1 LFSGYVQYGLYAMPV
16 VNLKIHSWE
25 NPIKVSSLYSLSEGD
40 VVIVETSN
48 GIEAGIVEKSSTA
61 EKEPQAAEQK
71 DGNLRVLRKAN
82 LSDLK
87 VLKDHRKKEK
97 EILDMCRREVKKAEL
112 PMKIMEANLSF
123 DGGSIT
129 FAFIADGRIDFRD
142 LVKNLAKKLQRS
154 IRLHQIGARDE
165 SRSCGGYGI
174 CGRELCCAKF
184 KGNLP
189 SITSEMA
196 KIQHIAHRG
205 SERISG
211 ICGRLMCCLAYE
223 ASQYKEMIS
232 EYPTIGSEIKTKDG
246 QGIVKNVNI
255 LSDEIKVEL
264 QNKNIITIKKS
275 EIR

>member
-1 LFSGYVQYGLYAMPV
+1 MPDV
-16 VNLKIHSWE
+16 TLKIHKWE
-25 NPIKVSSLYSLSEGD
+25 NPIKATSSYPLSEGD
-40 VVIVETSN
+40 VVIIESSN
-48 GIEAGIVEKSSTA
+48 GIEAGIIEKSFRDQA
-61 EKEPQAAEQK
+61 ENQVVEQK
-71 DGNLRVLRKAN
+71 DGNARVLRKAN
-82 LSDLK
+82 LNDLK
-87 VLKDHRKKEK
+87 VLKDHQKKEQ
-97 EILDMCRREVKKAEL
+97 EILELCRQEVKKTEL
-112 PMKIMEANLSF
+112 PMKIMEASLSF

-142 LVKNLAKKLQRS
+142 LVKSLAKKLQRS

-196 KIQHIAHRG
+196 KIQHISHRG

-232 EYPTIGSEIKTKDG
+232 EYPEVGNSIKTQDG
-246 QGIVKNVNI
+246 SGVVKNVNI

-264 QNKNIITIKKS
+264 ENKKIVTIKKS
-275 EIR
+275 EIK

>member
-1 LFSGYVQYGLYAMPV
+1 MQYIRYSMPV
-16 VNLKIHSWE
+16 VTLKIHKWE
-25 NPIKVSSLYSLSEGD
+25 NPIKASSSYPLSEGD
-40 VVIVETSN
+40 VVIIESSN
-48 GIEAGIVEKSSTA
+48 GIEAGIIEKSPSN
-61 EKEPQAAEQK
+61 EKESQSADQR
-71 DGNLRVLRKAN
+71 DGNPRVLRKAN

-87 VLKDHRKKEK
+87 VLKDHQKKEQ
-97 EILDMCRREVKKAEL
+97 EILEMCRREVKKTDL
-112 PMKIMEANLSF
+112 PMKVMEANLSF

-196 KIQHIAHRG
+196 KVQHIAHRG

-232 EYPTIGSEIKTKDG
+232 EYPEVGSAIKTEDG
-246 QGIVKNVNI
+246 SGVVKNVNI

-264 QNKNIITIKKS
+264 ENKKIIIIKKS

>member
-1 LFSGYVQYGLYAMPV
+1 MPV
-16 VNLKIHSWE
+16 VFLKIHNWE
-25 NPIKVSSLYSLSEGD
+25 NPIKASSSYPLSEGD
-40 VVIVETSN
+40 VVIVESSN
-48 GIEAGIVEKSSTA
+48 GIEAGIIEKDPSN
-61 EKEPQAAEQK
+61 EKENQVAEQR
-71 DGNLRVLRKAN
+71 DGNPRVLRKAN

-87 VLKDHRKKEK
+87 VLKDHRKKEQ
-97 EILDMCRREVKKAEL
+97 EILDMCRLEVKKTEL
-112 PMKIMEANLSF
+112 PMKVMEANLSF

-142 LVKNLAKKLQRS
+142 LVKKLAKKLQRS

-165 SRSCGGYGI
+165 SRACGGYGI
-174 CGRELCCAKF
+174 CGRELCCRKF

-196 KIQHIAHRG
+196 KVQHIAHRG

-232 EYPTIGSEIKTKDG
+232 EYPAVGSAIKTQDG
-246 QGIVKNVNI
+246 SGVVKNVNI

-264 QNKNIITIKKS
+264 ENKKIITVKKGEIK
-275 EIR
+275 

>member
-1 LFSGYVQYGLYAMPV
+1 MPAV
-16 VNLKIHSWE
+16 FIKINNWE
-25 NPIKVSSLYSLSEGD
+25 NPIKVSSLHPLAEND
-40 VVIVETSN
+40 VVIIESSN
-48 GIEAGIVEKSSTA
+48 GIEAGIVEKSPSV
-61 EKEPQAAEQK
+61 EKENQVAEQK
-71 DGNLRVLRKAN
+71 DGNARVLRKAN

-87 VLKDHRKKEK
+87 ILKEHRKKER
-97 EILDMCRREVKKAEL
+97 EILEMCRREVKKTEL
-112 PMKIMEANLSF
+112 PMKVIEASLSF

-165 SRSCGGYGI
+165 SRQCGGYGI

-223 ASQYKEMIS
+223 AGQYKEMIS
-232 EYPTIGSEIKTKDG
+232 EYPATGSIVKTKDG
-246 QGIVKNVNI
+246 QGVVKEINI
-255 LSDEIKVEL
+255 LSDEIKIEL
-264 QNKNIITIKKS
+264 ENKSVIIIKKG

>member
-1 LFSGYVQYGLYAMPV
+1 MSAVFI
-16 VNLKIHSWE
+16 KIHNWE
-25 NPIKVSSLYSLSEGD
+25 NPIRVISSYLLSEGD
-40 VVIVETSN
+40 VVIIESSS
-48 GIEAGIVEKSSTA
+48 GIEAGIVEKCPGSDKENQVA
-61 EKEPQAAEQK
+61 ESK
-71 DGNLRVLRKAN
+71 DGKPRILRKAN

-87 VLKDHRKKEK
+87 VLKDHRKKEQ
-97 EILDMCRREVKKAEL
+97 EILEMCRQEVKKTEL
-112 PMKIMEANLSF
+112 PMKVMEASLSF

-165 SRSCGGYGI
+165 SRQCGGYGI

-223 ASQYKEMIS
+223 ANQYKEMIA
-232 EYPTIGSEIKTKDG
+232 EYPAIGSIIKTKDG
-246 QGIVKNVNI
+246 QGIVKDVNI

-264 QNKNIITIKKS
+264 ENKSVIIIKKS
-275 EIR
+275 ETG

>member
-1 LFSGYVQYGLYAMPV
+1 MPV
-16 VNLKIHSWE
+16 VTLKIHNWE
-25 NPIKVSSLYSLSEGD
+25 NPIKASSSYSLSEGD
-40 VVIVETSN
+40 VVIVESSN
-48 GIEAGIVEKSSTA
+48 GIEAGIIEKSPNSD
-61 EKEPQAAEQK
+61 KENQPGEQK
-71 DGNLRVLRKAN
+71 DGNSRVLRKAN

-87 VLKDHRKKEK
+87 VLRDHQKKEQ
-97 EILDMCRREVKKAEL
+97 EILEMCRREVKKTEL
-112 PMKIMEANLSF
+112 PMKIMEASLSF

-165 SRSCGGYGI
+165 SRQCGGYGI

-196 KIQHIAHRG
+196 KVQHIAHRG

-223 ASQYKEMIS
+223 ANQYKEMMA
-232 EYPTIGSEIKTKDG
+232 EYPAVGSVIKTKEG
-246 QGIVKNVNI
+246 QGEVKDVNI
-255 LSDEIKVEL
+255 LSDEIRIEL
-264 QNKNIITIKKS
+264 ENKSIITIKKS